1 MTEYSQLSV
10 CLRWMMAL
18 CALGRLVL
26 TLLPTKRQTA
36 MDRAL
41 CIANCALRVEIKSLL
56 STVILIDYALGSET
70 K

>member
-10 CLRWMMAL
+10 CLLWMMAL
-18 CALGRLVL
+18 CSLGRLVL
-26 TLLPTKRQTA
+26 TLLPTKRQRA
-36 MDRAL
+36 MDRAAVHCQL
-41 CIANCALRVEIKSLL
+41 CAEIEIKSLL